1 MINVLLSTAETQDL
15 LLVRLL
21 AMAHLWFQF
30 SFEGAVG
37 LAEVGFESDERVPSL
52 LHFGHFKSVDHKCL
66 MIGHGS
72 TRRGKLLTVN
82 IRAASIET

>member
-21 AMAHLWFQF
+21 AMTHLWFQF
-30 SFEGAVG
+30 SFEGAVS

-52 LHFGHFKSVDHKCL
+52 LHF
-66 MIGHGS
+66 
-72 TRRGKLLTVN
+72 
-82 IRAASIET
+82 